1 MPTSKT
7 PKNTPAPRSG
17 HSRASVA
24 VARRRAASKPLY
36 VMRNNRP
43 THVLVPIDEYQ
54 ELVNG
59 AEVQQVVARL
69 EDPTTQWV
77 PARTAAVEFA
87 GSWIAAAR
95 QRAGLTQKQLAERV
109 GVPQSQISRIEKHP
123 DHTTLRTMKRIAAAL
138 GLDVAALLSF
148 ATRR

>member
-1 MPTSKT
+1 
-7 PKNTPAPRSG
+7 
-17 HSRASVA
+17 
-24 VARRRAASKPLY
+24 
-36 VMRNNRP
+36 MRNNRP
-43 THVLVPIDEYQ
+43 THVLVPIDEYE

-69 EDPTTQWV
+69 EDPTARWV

-95 QRAGLTQKQLAERV
+95 QQAGLTQKQLAERV

-148 ATRR
+148 ATPR